1 MLRGRWNSQ
10 KTARIYIDAA
20 MQDRPSTQVSPS
32 MALRFNDLAEATRQR
47 LDIMRFTCR
56 ARSRASQHHLDSCS
70 YLGRGLRSLRW
81 SPRVAWRPCPVGPLR
96 VVRWPRPPPLGPL
109 CGTSPDC

>member
-47 LDIMRFTCR
+47 LL
-56 ARSRASQHHLDSCS
+56 AL
-70 YLGRGLRSLRW
+70 
-81 SPRVAWRPCPVGPLR
+81 
-96 VVRWPRPPPLGPL
+96 
-109 CGTSPDC
+109 